1 MASSWTKCFK
11 VFWLPI
17 CHLVNRNILETKRLG
32 DSAFEFWYCY
42 YYFCLSFGW
51 RYCYYS
57 TSVACELFLGRIS
70 AKVSIISTKS
80 LIVTYVHLQDSNAA
94 HNTLRQDATKSR
106 WKNLPK
112 AAFSVRSLHCWVLII
127 AVHCCCHITFV
138 KHFHEWEI
146 TWLLC
151 NKVDGSNRKN
161 QWMKMARPRYILLP
175 KFWPNT
181 IIIKDVR
188 IILLSHE
195 SIINTYHYY

>member
-1 MASSWTKCFK
+1 MASSWTKCIK

-70 AKVSIISTKS
+70 AKVSIISSTKS

-151 NKVDGSNRKN
+151 NKVDGM
-161 QWMKMARPRYILLP
+161 Q
-175 KFWPNT
+175 
-181 IIIKDVR
+181 
-188 IILLSHE
+188 
-195 SIINTYHYY
+195 